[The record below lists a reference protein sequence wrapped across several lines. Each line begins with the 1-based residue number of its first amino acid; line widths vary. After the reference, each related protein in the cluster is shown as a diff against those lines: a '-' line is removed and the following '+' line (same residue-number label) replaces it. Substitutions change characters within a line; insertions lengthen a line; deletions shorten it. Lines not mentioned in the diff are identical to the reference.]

1 MTERDVLLFIKLR
14 KSISVAEFQKITN
27 FGFSASK
34 NYLLGLVEDGV
45 LKTDDGIVFDYI
57 FRAGEPVTIAE
68 EGELER
74 NGKILDKM
82 YKELH
87 TVDTQQQIYEE
98 IAETEEAVAEACDDG
113 FISSDDEEDLDM
125 DSDAFLESCSEE
137 KRILSSGELASV
149 GNGITLDAVKARLA
163 DGFKTYEKSG
173 ECWLS
178 CGAVFPDG
186 SPFKLGV
193 KGLGAGIVF
202 SDLGSTAEYLEKKR
216 SVKGLGAEIEDIL
229 SRYGVSLIDGELII
243 KIRDVKNA
251 FGDFISLYSASLL
264 AVGLE

>member
-1 MTERDVLLFIKLR
+1 MTERDVLLFLKLR
-14 KSISVAEFQKITN
+14 KSISVTEFQKITN

-34 NYLLGLVEDGV
+34 NYLLGLVEDGL
-45 LKTDDGIVFDYI
+45 LKTEDGIVFDYV
-57 FRAGEPVTIAE
+57 FRTAEPITIAE

-74 NGKILDKM
+74 KGKILDKM

-87 TVDTQQQIYEE
+87 TVDMPQQTCVDC
-98 IAETEEAVAEACDDG
+98 AETEEAVADACDDG

-125 DSDAFLESCSEE
+125 DSDALLESCSEE
-137 KRILSSGELASV
+137 KRILSSDELAFV
-149 GNGITLDAVKARLA
+149 GSGITLDAVKARLA
-163 DGFKTYEKSG
+163 EGFKTFEKRG

-178 CGAVFPDG
+178 CGAVFPDN

-202 SDLGSTAEYLEKKR
+202 TDLGSTVTYLGKRR
-216 SVKGLGAEIEDIL
+216 SVKGLGEETEHIL
-229 SRYGVSLIDGELII
+229 NRYGVALIDDELII

-264 AVGLE
+264 IAGLK